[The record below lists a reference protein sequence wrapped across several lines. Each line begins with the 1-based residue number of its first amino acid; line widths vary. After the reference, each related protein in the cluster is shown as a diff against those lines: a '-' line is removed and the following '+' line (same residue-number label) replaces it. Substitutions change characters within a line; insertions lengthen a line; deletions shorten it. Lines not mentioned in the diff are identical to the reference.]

1 MLPDF
6 PKAKEKI
13 LEALGERIRA
23 RSLSSFFRDVKRQTC
38 YEGDRH
44 RIVRDDGSVAEGEFK
59 EASGIITL
67 DLSLSDSITEEDIIA
82 KVDTAAQDMGS
93 QMERHFFGEI
103 YKSVEEVGNIID
115 AAGKP
120 FTAEIYLEALERI
133 QLDFS
138 QPGSP
143 HLPTLVCSPKTGA
156 IMKEELQRLN
166 TDPELARRYCELIVQ
181 KWNEWRERE
190 SSRKLVG

>member
-59 EASGIITL
+59 ISGIITL

-143 HLPTLVCSPKTGA
+143 HLPTLVCSPRQG
-156 IMKEELQRLN
+156 LS
-166 TDPELARRYCELIVQ
+166 
-181 KWNEWRERE
+181 WRKN
-190 SSRKLVG
+190 SNV